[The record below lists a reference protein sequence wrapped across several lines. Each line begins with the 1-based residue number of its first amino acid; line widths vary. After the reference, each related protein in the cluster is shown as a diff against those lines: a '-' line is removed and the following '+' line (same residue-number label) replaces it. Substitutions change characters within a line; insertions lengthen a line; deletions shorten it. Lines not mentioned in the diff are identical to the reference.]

1 MKKIFLTLIV
11 VLAYCGSALAQSWVG
26 CNPNGYESYW
36 PDFYDP
42 DYFSQEPFVAAITID
57 GQLVSLENNADNWS
71 ALEVAAFINT
81 SEGEECRGNL
91 IWLTDEYVLE
101 YGDPYLTI
109 DGFAIYYNT
118 PGGGDVFFK
127 MYDHANGILY
137 TECTITYMGEPFSFE
152 PGTEVTQGWDDP
164 ENPVMINFTSPAQ
177 EGYTLE
183 IDPYEGER
191 DKYYLIASPVGEIDA
206 SMVEGL
212 MTPNYDFYAFSQNG
226 TEEAPDK
233 EWINLREQLD
243 NAETVTLL
251 PGAGYLYANSTGTD
265 LTFPAGTPVEGDEY
279 VVDLITEEN
288 EGMDFLGWN
297 LVGNP
302 FAVDAYLDQPFYCMV
317 NGAFVD
323 KDAGESL
330 PAMNGAFVVAT
341 NDANTVTFS
350 KEAQGKAPRLA
361 LNLSSSGRVIDRAI
375 VRFGQGQQLPKFQL
389 FRNSTKVYIP
399 VEGKDYAIVN
409 GSNQGEMPVSFK
421 AETNGTYTLS
431 FNTEAMRMSYLHLID
446 NRTGDDIDL
455 LATPS
460 YTFDA
465 RFTDYAN
472 RFKLV
477 YCAGE
482 LGDNSDF
489 AFISDGNLIVNG
501 KGTLQ
506 VIDVLGHQLFSKE
519 LSTANCQLP
528 TANLPAGVYVLQ
540 LTNGN
545 DLKTQKIV
553 IE

>member
-1 MKKIFLTLIV
+1 MKKLLLTLIV
-11 VLAYCGSALAQSWVG
+11 SLAFCGSIFAQQ
-26 CNPNGYESYW
+26 PETHW
-36 PDFYDP
+36 PDFSYKWDNQ
-42 DYFSQEPFVAAITID
+42 SGICAAFAINGHVYTMD
-57 GQLVSLENNADNWS
+57 DEGWD
-71 ALEVAAFINT
+71 ALEVAFFV
-81 SEGEECRGNL
+81 GEEMRGYSFL
-91 IWLTDEYVLE
+91 DPEGVLLYDGEYPTTNGAGIGYTTPGETVSFKLFDHNNEVLYE
-101 YGDPYLTI
+101 ECEVTYLGEPLTI
-109 DGFAIYYNT
+109 ITGEEHLEEWFDEPYAPIILNFIGEEPTPNT
-118 PGGGDVFFK
+118 LV
-127 MYDHANGILY
+127 
-137 TECTITYMGEPFSFE
+137 
-152 PGTEVTQGWDDP
+152 
-164 ENPVMINFTSPAQ
+164 
-177 EGYTLE
+177 

-191 DKYYLIASPVGEIDA
+191 DGYYLIASPVGEIDA

-212 MTPNYDFYAFSQNG
+212 MTPDYDFYAFSQNG
-226 TEEAPDK
+226 TEEDPDK
-233 EWINLREQLD
+233 EWINLRDQLD
-243 NAETVTLL
+243 NEETVTLL

-302 FAVDAYLDQPFYCMV
+302 FTVDACLDQPFYCMV
-317 NGAFVD
+317 NGVFVG
-323 KDAGESL
+323 KDAGETL

-341 NDANTVTFS
+341 NDANSVTFS

-431 FNTEAMRMSYLHLID
+431 FNTEAMGMRYLHLID

-455 LATPS
+455 LVTPS

-528 TANLPAGVYVLQ
+528 TANFSKGVYVLQ

>member
-1 MKKIFLTLIV
+1 MKKLLLTLIV
-11 VLAYCGSALAQSWVG
+11 TLAYCGSIFAQHPETAYPG
-26 CNPNGYESYW
+26 
-36 PDFYDP
+36 FYDP
-42 DYFSQEPFVAAITID
+42 DYVDQAPLYASIMID
-57 GQLVSLENNADNWS
+57 GVPVDIETTNWEM
-71 ALEVAAFINT
+71 LEVAAFVTIDGVEIQR
-81 SEGEECRGNL
+81 SYGM
-91 IWLTDEYVLE
+91 WLTDEYVLE
-101 YGDPYLTI
+101 YGELFPTLNADAVYFTDP
-109 DGFAIYYNT
+109 
-118 PGGGDVFFK
+118 GDVVSFK
-127 MYDHANGILY
+127 MHNHATGKDY
-137 TECTITYMGEPFSFE
+137 TATYGTIWDD
-152 PGTEVTQGWDDP
+152 GTEVTIITGEEHWEGFDDP
-164 ENPVMINFTSPAQ
+164 DHPLMLNFTPVAS
-177 EGYTLE
+177 EGYTLI
-183 IDPYEGER
+183 IDPYGGEK
-191 DKYYLIASPVGEIDA
+191 DNYYLIASPVGEIDA

-226 TEEAPDK
+226 TEEDPDK

-243 NAETVTLL
+243 NEETFSLQ

-341 NDANTVTFS
+341 DGVNSVTFS

-421 AETNGTYTLS
+421 AESNGTYTLS
-431 FNTEAMRMSYLHLID
+431 VNTEAMGMSYLHLID

-528 TANLPAGVYVLQ
+528 TANFSKGVYVLQ